1 MSATI
6 SSNVVLDP
14 SDMDPAYFP
23 RVDQDPFPHSPQH
36 QHQHQHAGSSTT
48 GAAATR
54 ATTAFA
60 STATAVFLEWAEE
73 DGVAQRLL
81 RALII
86 TGFLWILYKVIK
98 RRMTTT
104 TAAAGSRKISQ

>member
-36 QHQHQHAGSSTT
+36 QHQHQPHSGSSTT
-48 GAAATR
+48 
-54 ATTAFA
+54 TTTKAFA

-98 RRMTTT
+98 RRMMAT
-104 TAAAGSRKISQ
+104 GSQKI